1 MKEKSVFPSGLL
13 FFMALLTISLSF
25 VWSCQ
30 QPKVKNKN
38 YLIGI
43 INPNTGSQDI
53 NKGFI
58 QELRE
63 NGFAE
68 GQNTTFLKYDS
79 NFEMDEGIHDM
90 VARNVDLIFTVT
102 TPATRKAKEATQG
115 KNIPVVYAMQDP
127 VASGIINNLAKPN
140 GNLTGIQIRGSVPKT
155 LEWMLA
161 VSPGI
166 KHLFVPI
173 KYDTKAARQSLED
186 LQKTATYLGIK
197 LSLVE
202 VNDQLELDTALAA
215 IPEAADSIF
224 VLHSIF
230 IHSNV
235 EKLVQAAIT
244 QKLLIGSAAAQSDLG
259 VTISYGII
267 AEKTGRQAGRLA
279 NLVLQGSNP
288 GDIPSE
294 ITDFFIGIN
303 LQTAKATNV
312 EIPFD
317 VLQQAD
323 IIIR

>member
-1 MKEKSVFPSGLL
+1 MKEKTFFPRTLL
-13 FFMALLTISLSF
+13 LLLALLAIALSF
-25 VWSCQ
+25 MWSCQ
-30 QPKVKNKN
+30 QPEVKPKH

-58 QELRE
+58 QELKE

-68 GQNTTFLKYDS
+68 GENTTFLTYDS
-79 NFEMDEGIHDM
+79 NFEMDEIIQDM
-90 VARNVDLIFTVT
+90 VVRNVDLILTVT

-127 VASGIINNLAKPN
+127 VASGIINSLAKPN
-140 GNLTGIQIRGSVPKT
+140 GNVTGVQIRGSIPKSI
-155 LEWMLA
+155 EWMLE
-161 VSPGI
+161 VSPDI

-173 KYDTKAARQSLED
+173 KYDTKAAKQSLED
-186 LQKTATYLGIK
+186 LQKTATTMGIK

-202 VNDQLELDTALAA
+202 VNDQSELDAALTA
-215 IPEAADSIF
+215 IPDNADAIF
-224 VLHSIF
+224 VIHSIF

-235 EKLVQAAIT
+235 DKLVQTALDK
-244 QKLLIGSAAAQSDLG
+244 KLLIGSGAAQSDRG
-259 VTISYGII
+259 VTISYGMIP
-267 AEKTGRQAGRLA
+267 EKTGRQAGRLA
-279 NLVLQGSNP
+279 NLVLGGKSP

-294 ITDFFIGIN
+294 ITDFFIGVN

-312 EIPFD
+312 EIPVG

>member
-1 MKEKSVFPSGLL
+1 MRKETFFPKSLL
-13 FFMALLTISLSF
+13 LVMALLAITLSF

-30 QPKVKNKN
+30 QTEVKKKN

-43 INPNTGSQDI
+43 INPNTGTQDI
-53 NKGFI
+53 NNGFI
-58 QELRE
+58 QELKE
-63 NGFAE
+63 NGFVE
-68 GQNTTFLKYDS
+68 GENTTLLRYDS
-79 NFEMDEGIHDM
+79 NFEMDEVIHDM

-102 TPATRKAKEATQG
+102 TPATRKAKKATQG

-127 VASGIINNLAKPN
+127 VASGIITSFTQHDAD
-140 GNLTGIQIRGSVPKT
+140 LTGVQIRGSIPKT

-166 KHLFVPI
+166 KNLFVPI
-173 KYDTKAARQSLED
+173 KYDTKAANQSLED
-186 LQKTATYLGIK
+186 LQKSATTLGVR

-202 VNDQLELDTALAA
+202 VNDQSELDTALAA
-215 IPEAADSIF
+215 IPEDVDGIF
-224 VLHSIF
+224 ILCSIF

-235 EKLVQAAIT
+235 EKLVQAAIDK
-244 QKLLIGSAAAQSDLG
+244 KLLIGSGAAQSDRG
-259 VTISYGII
+259 VTISYGMV

-279 NLVLQGSNP
+279 NLILQGKSP
-288 GDIPSE
+288 ADIPSE
-294 ITDFFIGIN
+294 ITEFFIGIN

-312 EIPFD
+312 EISTE